1 MTDRVQGILTTLTKE
16 ASIMKKILAL
26 IAILLISISVY
37 AIDTSLTL
45 GYQEKTTGSHIHD
58 PIYISIDLWQDIG
71 NLRLYGNYT
80 NEMSKSLDSWM
91 FAPSQ
96 DYFTVGATYD
106 FTVFRFAVEHMCQH
120 SVVSGGVNKG
130 LSGGYTK
137 FEITIGD

>member
-1 MTDRVQGILTTLTKE
+1 
-16 ASIMKKILAL
+16 MKKVCLILCIFGL
-26 IAILLISISVY
+26 SISSIF

-45 GYQEKTTGSHIHD
+45 GYQEKITGYHIHD
-58 PIYISIDLWQDIG
+58 PIYVSIDIWQDIG
-71 NLRLYGNYT
+71 DLRLYGNYT
-80 NEMSKSLDSWM
+80 NEMRNSLDSWM

-106 FTVFRFAVEHMCQH
+106 FQAFRITAEHMCQH

-137 FEITIGD
+137 FEITIGEKP

>member
-1 MTDRVQGILTTLTKE
+1 MDRKNKY
-16 ASIMKKILAL
+16 MKKLL
-26 IAILLISISVY
+26 SFIAILLLSISLF

-45 GYQEKTTGSHIHD
+45 GYQEKITGSHIHD

-71 NLRLYGNYT
+71 DFRLYGNYT
-80 NEMSKSLDSWM
+80 NEMSKLETSWM

-106 FTVFRFAVEHMCQH
+106 FQAFRITAEHMCQH

-137 FEITIGD
+137 FEITIGDLQ

>member
-1 MTDRVQGILTTLTKE
+1 
-16 ASIMKKILAL
+16 MKKLT
-26 IAILLISISVY
+26 ILLSILFLSISLF

-45 GYQEKTTGSHIHD
+45 GYQEKITGSHIHD
-58 PIYISIDLWQDIG
+58 PIYVSIDLWQDIG
-71 NLRLYGNYT
+71 DFRIYGNYT
-80 NEMSKSLDSWM
+80 NEMSKSETSWM

-106 FTVFRFAVEHMCQH
+106 FQAFRITAEHMCQH

-137 FEITIGD
+137 FQVTIGDTI

>member
-1 MTDRVQGILTTLTKE
+1 
-16 ASIMKKILAL
+16 MKKLTVFL
-26 IAILLISISVY
+26 SILLLSISLF
-37 AIDTSLTL
+37 AIETSLTL
-45 GYQEKTTGSHIHD
+45 GYQLKLTNYHVHD

-71 NLRLYGNYT
+71 DLTLYGNYT

-106 FTVFRFAVEHMCQH
+106 FQAFKITAEHMCQH
-120 SVVSGGVNKG
+120 SVDDKG
-130 LSGGYTK
+130 IGGGYTK

>member
-1 MTDRVQGILTTLTKE
+1 
-16 ASIMKKILAL
+16 MKKLL
-26 IAILLISISVY
+26 SFIAILLLSISLF

-45 GYQEKTTGSHIHD
+45 GYQHKITNYHVHD
-58 PIYISIDLWQDIG
+58 PIYISINLWQDIG

-80 NEMSKSLDSWM
+80 NEMSKSFDYWM

-106 FTVFRFAVEHMCQH
+106 FQAFRFSAEHMCQH
-120 SVVSGGVNKG
+120 SVVSGGVNNG

-137 FEITIGD
+137 FEITIGDSKW

>member
-1 MTDRVQGILTTLTKE
+1 
-16 ASIMKKILAL
+16 MKKLL
-26 IAILLISISVY
+26 SFIAILLLSISLF

-45 GYQEKTTGSHIHD
+45 GYQEKITGYHIHD
-58 PIYISIDLWQDIG
+58 PIYVSIDIWQDIG
-71 NLRLYGNYT
+71 DLRLYGNYT
-80 NEMSKSLDSWM
+80 NEMRNSLDSWM

-106 FTVFRFAVEHMCQH
+106 FQAFRITAEHMCQH

-137 FEITIGD
+137 FEITIGEKP

>member
-1 MTDRVQGILTTLTKE
+1 MDRKNKY
-16 ASIMKKILAL
+16 MKKLL
-26 IAILLISISVY
+26 SFIAILLLSISLF

-45 GYQEKTTGSHIHD
+45 GYQEKITGYHIHD
-58 PIYISIDLWQDIG
+58 PIYVSIDIWQDIG
-71 NLRLYGNYT
+71 DLRLYGNYT
-80 NEMSKSLDSWM
+80 NEMRNSLDSWM

-106 FTVFRFAVEHMCQH
+106 FQAFRITAEHMCQH

-137 FEITIGD
+137 FEITIGEKP

>member
-1 MTDRVQGILTTLTKE
+1 MDRKNKY
-16 ASIMKKILAL
+16 MKKLTVFL
-26 IAILLISISVY
+26 SIIFLSFSLF

-45 GYQEKTTGSHIHD
+45 GYQSKNTNYHTHD

-71 NLRLYGNYT
+71 NLKLYGNYT
-80 NEMSKSLDSWM
+80 NEMSKSETSWM

-106 FTVFRFAVEHMCQH
+106 FQAFKITAEHMCQH
-120 SVVSGGVNKG
+120 SVVSGGVNNG

-137 FEITIGD
+137 FEITIGGTK